1 MSSDRKHHIFIIL
14 IYVFNNIPLKNK
26 LLIYYSLLIF
36 FSIVFIRTFSYY
48 NMEKYI
54 LEQTGNS
61 LGQTLTQQKI
71 NIEERLNTYDAM
83 VKHVVTDKSLIFA
96 LLNQ

>member
-1 MSSDRKHHIFIIL
+1 
-14 IYVFNNIPLKNK
+14 
-26 LLIYYSLLIF
+26 
-36 FSIVFIRTFSYY
+36 
-48 NMEKYI
+48 MEKYI